1 MFLYNKTVKRY
12 SLYKNRLRFKFSY
25 YVYSTFKLSK
35 NKKLTLLQLISFY
48 GRKCHLDI
56 VYRFLYDE
64 KFQCI
69 SSINN
74 PIARL

>member
-1 MFLYNKTVKRY
+1 MCLYETNRY
-12 SLYKNRLRFKFSY
+12 TNAQSRLFTAHLNY
-25 YVYSTFKLSK
+25 QVI
-35 NKKLTLLQLISFY
+35 KKLTLLQLITFY

-56 VYRFLYDE
+56 VYSFIYDE
-64 KFQCI
+64 KFPCI